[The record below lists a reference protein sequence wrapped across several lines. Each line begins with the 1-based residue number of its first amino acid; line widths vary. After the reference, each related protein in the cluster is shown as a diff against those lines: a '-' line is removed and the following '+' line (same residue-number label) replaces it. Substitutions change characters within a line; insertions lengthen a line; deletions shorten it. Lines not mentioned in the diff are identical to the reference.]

1 MAYTL
6 LKSESSRRQYQNY
19 SSVINFLAGEENNLS
34 LSHLMEVLE
43 KFKNESLSGLL
54 SDENL
59 KMIREA
65 LYEKDPK
72 KFQARGINSRTEEF
86 ISRKK
91 VLFTSGRYTFDAEI
105 LQRIVH
111 VTSPQPKRPFPKGLD
126 VFAAVGNKTAEDILL
141 NVYNENQLWKDY
153 SDTLNV
159 LKKKFQNFSKWDAS
173 IYNKQM
179 ETILTLQSINKN
191 APYFMKSPSWQLKN
205 LNTMLSSWT
214 ELKHDMLLYIE
225 QPSGAEMGDGGEVPP
240 PQKIA
245 YVEPQIEF
253 WIKCQELLELN
264 DKFLSNL
271 GFLSEKLKYR
281 NSELIKVAQLLLG
294 VSQKEIKGE
303 YLNTKEFDDL
313 SFLGGRIEHLTLN
326 IIESDRMSVYDVATP
341 EKYLAVAADVYTYR
355 DQCLEECVGLG
366 DEIYAVVEI
375 NGLLYI
381 ARGGVFSQYEFIQ
394 PTSSRLTDEKW
405 QQQLLENE
413 IPAVAT
419 WLSKIKI
426 NVEKLETRPH
436 FNLY

>member
-1 MAYTL
+1 
-6 LKSESSRRQYQNY
+6 
-19 SSVINFLAGEENNLS
+19 
-34 LSHLMEVLE
+34 
-43 KFKNESLSGLL
+43 
-54 SDENL
+54 
-59 KMIREA
+59 
-65 LYEKDPK
+65 
-72 KFQARGINSRTEEF
+72 
-86 ISRKK
+86 
-91 VLFTSGRYTFDAEI
+91 
-105 LQRIVH
+105 
-111 VTSPQPKRPFPKGLD
+111 
-126 VFAAVGNKTAEDILL
+126 VGNKTAEDILL

>member
-1 MAYTL
+1 
-6 LKSESSRRQYQNY
+6 
-19 SSVINFLAGEENNLS
+19 
-34 LSHLMEVLE
+34 
-43 KFKNESLSGLL
+43 
-54 SDENL
+54 
-59 KMIREA
+59 
-65 LYEKDPK
+65 
-72 KFQARGINSRTEEF
+72 
-86 ISRKK
+86 
-91 VLFTSGRYTFDAEI
+91 
-105 LQRIVH
+105 
-111 VTSPQPKRPFPKGLD
+111 
-126 VFAAVGNKTAEDILL
+126 
-141 NVYNENQLWKDY
+141 
-153 SDTLNV
+153 
-159 LKKKFQNFSKWDAS
+159 
-173 IYNKQM
+173 
-179 ETILTLQSINKN
+179 
-191 APYFMKSPSWQLKN
+191 
-205 LNTMLSSWT
+205 
-214 ELKHDMLLYIE
+214 
-225 QPSGAEMGDGGEVPP
+225 
-240 PQKIA
+240 
-245 YVEPQIEF
+245 
-253 WIKCQELLELN
+253 LN